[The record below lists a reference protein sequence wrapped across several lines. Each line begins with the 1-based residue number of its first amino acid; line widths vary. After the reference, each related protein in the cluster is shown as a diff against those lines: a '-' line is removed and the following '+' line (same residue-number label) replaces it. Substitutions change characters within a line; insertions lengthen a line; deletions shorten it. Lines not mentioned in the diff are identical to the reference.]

1 MLALTPSATEA
12 IHGLLTA
19 QELPDSAGFR
29 IGGEPQVTEGG
40 EAVGQI
46 DLNVMI
52 AEEPHETD
60 QVLDEGGARVFVDEL
75 VAPMLDDKLLDADVA
90 SEGISFTLTQQAA

>member
-1 MLALTPSATEA
+1 MLALTASATEA

-29 IGGEPQVTEGG
+29 IAGEPQVTEGG
-40 EAVGQI
+40 AAEL
-46 DLNVMI
+46 DLTVMI

-75 VAPMLDDKLLDADVA
+75 VAPVLDDKLLDANVA
-90 SEGISFTLTQQAA
+90 SEGVSFTLTQQAA